1 MTPDGERRQLCLGR
15 PPFFWECGVANQN
28 GLRLIGWAY
37 GGLAMTV
44 ALVAFLVVSA
54 QINAQVHAS
63 VEARADTLL
72 VRQPN

>member
-1 MTPDGERRQLCLGR
+1 M
-15 PPFFWECGVANQN
+15 ANQN

-37 GGLAMTV
+37 GGLAVTV

-63 VEARADTLL
+63 VEARADSQFARL
-72 VRQPN
+72 PN